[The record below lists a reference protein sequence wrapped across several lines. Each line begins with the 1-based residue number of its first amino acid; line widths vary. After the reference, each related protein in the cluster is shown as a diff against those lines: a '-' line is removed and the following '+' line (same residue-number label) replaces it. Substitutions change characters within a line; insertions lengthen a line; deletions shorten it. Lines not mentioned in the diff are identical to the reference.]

1 MTRADEQL
9 QRLLHAF
16 PLMADEPDL
25 SLATLAERVGTSAA
39 TLRADFSAL
48 DRDDVPAGWV
58 DAIQVFISPQ
68 SVSMRSM
75 HFKRPMR
82 LTRPEVAALRLG
94 LDMLVQELPADEQ
107 RVVENVRTKLQQLS
121 AQRVDTAVDRRRA
134 QHEPASAP
142 SNAPSNP
149 PTNAPSNTSTKS
161 AERVPAAIAVEAAR
175 EHELERL
182 AVLHDAL
189 EQSCAVDLSYQRA
202 DADAPTIRRV
212 RPYAMVRAAANI
224 YLVGHCELSDG
235 LRVFRLDRV
244 VAAVATADRFTIPA
258 DFSVESVLK
267 SGRVF
272 SHDDSSDEQL
282 VVRYGPAVARWIA
295 ERETERDQSTLHDDG
310 SLSVRYPLA
319 DAAWAVRH
327 VLQYGPDAVIVS
339 PDSLRADV
347 QRVLHAMLD

>member
-1 MTRADEQL
+1 MTRADAQL

-25 SLATLAERVGTSAA
+25 SLVTLAERVGTSAA
-39 TLRADFSAL
+39 TLRSDFSAL

-94 LDMLVQELPADEQ
+94 LSMLVQELPADEQ
-107 RVVENVRTKLQQLS
+107 HVVESVRTRLQQLS
-121 AQRVDTAVDRRRA
+121 AQRVETVFDRRRA
-134 QHEPASAP
+134 QQETTTARTTTADD
-142 SNAPSNP
+142 A
-149 PTNAPSNTSTKS
+149 A
-161 AERVPAAIAVEAAR
+161 VAIAVEAAR

-182 AVLHDAL
+182 AILHEAL
-189 EQSCAVDLSYQRA
+189 ERSCAVDLTYQRA
-202 DADAPTIRRV
+202 DAEAPSARRV
-212 RPYAMVRAAANI
+212 RPYAMVRAEANI

-244 VAAVATADRFTIPA
+244 LAAAATADHFTVPA

-272 SHDDSSDEQL
+272 SHDAQSDEQL
-282 VVRYGPAVARWIA
+282 VVRYGPTVARWIA
-295 ERETERDQSTLHDDG
+295 ERETEREQATLDADG
-310 SLSVRYPLA
+310 TLYVRYPLA

-339 PDSLRADV
+339 PEALRDEV
-347 QRVLHAMLD
+347 QRALRAMLD

>member
-82 LTRPEVAALRLG
+82 LTGPEVAALRLG

-121 AQRVDTAVDRRRA
+121 AQRVETAVDRRRA
-134 QHEPASAP
+134 QHEP
-142 SNAPSNP
+142 
-149 PTNAPSNTSTKS
+149 TNALP
-161 AERVPAAIAVEAAR
+161 PAAVRLPATMAVEAAR
-175 EHELERL
+175 DHELERL
-182 AVLHDAL
+182 AILHDAL

-202 DADAPTIRRV
+202 DAEAPTARRV

-244 VAAVATADRFTIPA
+244 VAVVATADRFHIPA

-272 SHDDSSDEQL
+272 SHDHDASDEQL

-295 ERETERDQSTLHDDG
+295 ERETERDQCTLHSDG

-347 QRVLHAMLD
+347 ARALEAMLD